1 MRGESEWG
9 ELGVADYHLGARDL
23 ALALGKTLRV
33 GEALERRVR
42 IVVNHTRH
50 RNNKRAV
57 SGPAG
62 GILFANDIAIRG
74 LQHTART
81 PFLSHVMDQA
91 GTRETLFRRFETI
104 QTTRGIV
111 TGKTTAALTPRMRCG
126 GRVVESGVVSR
137 GRTIFKAV
145 EGVRESACNAP
156 ENKASSRTPVDRE
169 PQ

>member
-42 IVVNHTRH
+42 IEINHARH
-50 RNNKRAV
+50 TNNKRAV

-62 GILFANDIAIRG
+62 GVLFANDVAIRG

-111 TGKTTAALTPRMRCG
+111 TGKTTAALTPRCPG
-126 GRVVESGVVSR
+126 NGEAHVSLKTVWCLVLER
-137 GRTIFKAV
+137 GRRTTLGGHF
-145 EGVRESACNAP
+145 VR
-156 ENKASSRTPVDRE
+156 RL
-169 PQ
+169 